1 MDWLGK
7 TISSHPEIFFIQPS
21 GDSKKWIALQ
31 LPTLANL
38 TAAYYLRRMGNHVV
52 VCQSV
57 PAGRSWPYGERAV
70 SLAGPL
76 GEYLDDLSYMGVLF
90 EEKSLEDLQQAY
102 SFHQALCLERSPQ
115 RDWDS
120 LLAEIPFGV
129 EEARKLNL
137 SYGSSPSWNRAAT
150 SARLTGRERSCPP
163 P

>member
-1 MDWLGK
+1 MAVHRVMDWLGK

-57 PAGRSWPYGERAV
+57 PAGEVLAPYGERAA

-90 EEKSLEDLQQAY
+90 EEKCLEDLQQATL
-102 SFHQALCLERSPQ
+102 SIRRSAWRGLPREIGTACWQRFPLAWRRLE
-115 RDWDS
+115 
-120 LLAEIPFGV
+120 
-129 EEARKLNL
+129 
-137 SYGSSPSWNRAAT
+137 SSI
-150 SARLTGRERSCPP
+150 
-163 P
+163 